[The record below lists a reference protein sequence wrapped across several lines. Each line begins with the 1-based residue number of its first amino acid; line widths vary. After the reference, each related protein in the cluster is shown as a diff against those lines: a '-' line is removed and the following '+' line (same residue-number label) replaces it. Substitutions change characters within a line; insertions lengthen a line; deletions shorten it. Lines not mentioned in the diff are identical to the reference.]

1 MAEYVDQVMQ
11 EMLPE
16 MEEMERIGLL
26 SSQNIKWVVPLVLVI
41 MKTL

>member
-26 SSQNIKWVVPLVLVI
+26 SSQNIK
-41 MKTL
+41 